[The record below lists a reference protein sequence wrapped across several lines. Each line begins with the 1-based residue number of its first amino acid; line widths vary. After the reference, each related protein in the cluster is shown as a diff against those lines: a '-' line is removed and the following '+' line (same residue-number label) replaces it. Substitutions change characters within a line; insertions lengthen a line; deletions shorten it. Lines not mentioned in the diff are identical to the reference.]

1 MFGKRHGLFEQ
12 GVRGLDG
19 KHKTEGQRLRRKT
32 YCYTIVVSYGE
43 LIVMR
48 QLRFLSPYHE
58 SSSSLQHVI
67 GRTCGRDFLLSDSR
81 TKLEF
86 LRILRSYEEFLEVR
100 VLSYVIMDNHFH
112 LLLEIPPKKL
122 GAAVPMSDERLLAK
136 IKKFY
141 SDQHYI
147 DFLQML
153 THLRDAGSDKAA
165 EELKATYT
173 RRMHDLSCFMQCFKM
188 RFTQWYNKVY
198 NRTGTLWEG
207 RFKSVLVEDGYAAR
221 VMSAY
226 IDLNPVRAGMVKR
239 PEDYRWSG
247 YGQAMKP
254 KADSGRR
261 LAREGLCRVMQLDQ
275 ESGGRV
281 SAEKSGVIWQEEGGP
296 WYRMMLFADGEEV
309 FVSRLES
316 GEEKV
321 LVRKGFKREEVEK
334 VLARGGKLTFGEALR
349 CKVRYLNDG
358 MVFGTRG
365 FVDKVF
371 LKTKE
376 RFGEKRKSGARPIR
390 EVGWK
395 EKGDHLYTMRALQ
408 KDAMK

>member
-1 MFGKRHGLFEQ
+1 MKAVAVIKMVIFMERWKS
-12 GVRGLDG
+12 GVISG
-19 KHKTEGQRLRRKT
+19 GQRLRRET
-32 YCYTIVVSYGE
+32 CCFAIVVSYSE
-43 LIVMR
+43 VVMR
-48 QLRFLSPYHE
+48 QLRFLSPSHE

-86 LRILRSYEEFLEVR
+86 LRILRVYEEFLEVR

-112 LLLEIPPKKL
+112 LMLEIPPKKL

-141 SDQHYI
+141 SHQHYI
-147 DFLQML
+147 DFFQML
-153 THLRDAGSDKAA
+153 TRLRDAGSDKAA

-188 RFTQWYNKVY
+188 RFTQWYNKAY
-198 NRTGTLWEG
+198 NRTGTMWEG

-221 VMSAY
+221 VMAAY

-239 PEDYRWSG
+239 PEDYRWSS
-247 YGQAMKP
+247 YGEAMKP
-254 KADSGRR
+254 KGDRWRA

-281 SAEKSGVIWQEEGGP
+281 SPENSAVIWEKEGGP

-309 FVSRLES
+309 FVSWPEI

-321 LVRKGFKREEVEK
+321 RVRKGFKREEVEK
-334 VLARGGKLTFGEALR
+334 VLAKGGKLSFGESLR

-371 LKTKE
+371 LE
-376 RFGEKRKSGARPIR
+376 ARARFGKKRKSGARPIR

-395 EKGDHLYTMRALQ
+395 EKRDHLYTMRALK
-408 KDAMK
+408 KDVMK